1 MPPVN
6 ESMMH
11 SPATTTSLAAADVW
25 LRGNVRPVLGL
36 AAVAALV
43 GAGLTAAVFLAG
55 GPTAGQWLAGAYW
68 LACAYWLVATGSVA
82 AFAAV
87 AMRPRLVHRIDPR
100 GQSVLEVRLAPGS
113 SHAVPLD
120 AIECFFMGSQR
131 LEAEE
136 DVAGDRPTHR
146 VGTLV
151 MRVAERAKDWQARPT
166 FAPWGTWQE
175 GAIVFDG
182 RWCEPLSVE
191 LARRLSGK
199 LVEAK
204 RAAAGDTPT
213 AERGR

>member
-55 GPTAGQWLAGAYW
+55 GPTAGQWLA
-68 LACAYWLVATGSVA
+68 CAYWLVATGSVA

-100 GQSVLEVRLAPGS
+100 AQSVLEVRLAPGS

-182 RWCEPLSVE
+182 RWCEPLSVD

>member
-1 MPPVN
+1 MIDL
-6 ESMMH
+6 
-11 SPATTTSLAAADVW
+11 PARATSLAATDVW

-36 AAVAALV
+36 AALVAIF
-43 GAGLTAAVFLAG
+43 GAGLTAAVLVAG
-55 GPTAGQWLAGAYW
+55 VAPATSWLVFAG
-68 LACAYWLVATGSVA
+68 WLVAGAVVA
-82 AFAAV
+82 LLAA
-87 AMRPRLVHRIDPR
+87 AAARPRLVHRRSPQHGDI
-100 GQSVLEVRLAPGS
+100 LEVRLAPGS
-113 SHAVPLD
+113 SRAVPLD

-131 LEAEE
+131 LEAEG
-136 DVAGDRPTHR
+136 DVADDRPSHR

-199 LVEAK
+199 LVDAK
-204 RAAAGDTPT
+204 RAAAGHAST
-213 AERGR
+213 AERDR

>member
-1 MPPVN
+1 
-6 ESMMH
+6 MMH
-11 SPATTTSLAAADVW
+11 SPATATSLAAADVW

-36 AAVAALV
+36 AALVAFV
-43 GAGLTAAVFLAG
+43 GAGLTAAVLVAG
-55 GPTAGQWLAGAYW
+55 VAPAASWVVFAG
-68 LACAYWLVATGSVA
+68 WLVAEAVVA
-82 AFAAV
+82 LLAA
-87 AMRPRLVHRIDPR
+87 AAARPRLVHRRSPQHGDI
-100 GQSVLEVRLAPGS
+100 LEVRLAPGA

-131 LEAEE
+131 LEADD
-136 DVAGDRPTHR
+136 DVTDDQPTHR

-166 FAPWGTWQE
+166 FAPWGTWRE

-204 RAAAGDTPT
+204 RAAAGDAPT
-213 AERGR
+213 AEPGR

>member
-1 MPPVN
+1 
-6 ESMMH
+6 MMH
-11 SPATTTSLAAADVW
+11 SPATATSPAAADVW

-43 GAGLTAAVFLAG
+43 GAALTAAVFLAG
-55 GPTAGQWLAGAYW
+55 GPTAGKWLAGV
-68 LACAYWLVATGSVA
+68 YWLVAAGSVA
-82 AFAAV
+82 AFAAA
-87 AMRPRLVHRIDPR
+87 AMRPRLVHRIDP
-100 GQSVLEVRLAPGS
+100 QAESVLEVRLAPGA

-131 LEAEE
+131 LEADE
-136 DVAGDRPTHR
+136 DVTDDQPTHR

-166 FAPWGTWQE
+166 FAPWGTWRE

-204 RAAAGDTPT
+204 RASAGDAPT
-213 AERGR
+213 AEPGR

>member
-1 MPPVN
+1 LLPVN
-6 ESMMH
+6 KSMMP
-11 SPATTTSLAAADVW
+11 SPATASSLPVADVW

-43 GAGLTAAVFLAG
+43 GAGLTAAVL
-55 GPTAGQWLAGAYW
+55 LAGAPALGKW
-68 LACAYWLVATGSVA
+68 LVSAYWPVAAGLVAALA
-82 AFAAV
+82 AA

-100 GQSVLEVRLAPGS
+100 MQSVLEVRLAPGF

-120 AIECFFMGSQR
+120 VIECFFMGSQR
-131 LEAEE
+131 LEPE
-136 DVAGDRPTHR
+136 DAVADDQPSHR

-151 MRVAERAKDWQARPT
+151 MRVAERAADWQARPT
-166 FAPWGTWQE
+166 FTPWGTWQE

-199 LVEAK
+199 LVDAK
-204 RAAAGDTPT
+204 RAEAGSQPP
-213 AERGR
+213 AEQGP